1 VRLRAPDCL
10 PHQVKSADAKTTLL
24 HYLATLLTTTLIDE
38 LKGEL
43 NSLPDAKEIS
53 LSDKKSEL
61 AKLVASV
68 EQAQQQLD
76 LGKKEGDPMT
86 PLLAEFL
93 ETSTKRL
100 DELKKECADAEGA
113 MKQLAQWLAEKPT
126 ATTEELFRPLDEFVK
141 ALDKALQDNVREAE
155 AEKRKAAAAEGAGQ
169 GWRKAAASATAAGKP
184 PNMGMALPG
193 MGGPGADKAMQVC
206 GAAAE
211 GPA

>member
-1 VRLRAPDCL
+1 MRLRAPDCL

-76 LGKKEGDPMT
+76 LGKKEVQLPLMT
-86 PLLAEFL
+86 SDCDLIRRRSWEEGGTIASDGWPLID
-93 ETSTKRL
+93 SDCIRWPQ
-100 DELKKECADAEGA
+100 
-113 MKQLAQWLAEKPT
+113 M
-126 ATTEELFRPLDEFVK
+126 
-141 ALDKALQDNVREAE
+141 
-155 AEKRKAAAAEGAGQ
+155 
-169 GWRKAAASATAAGKP
+169 ASDG
-184 PNMGMALPG
+184 L
-193 MGGPGADKAMQVC
+193 
-206 GAAAE
+206 
-211 GPA
+211 

>member
-24 HYLATLLTTTLIDE
+24 HYLAILLTTTLIDE

-76 LGKKEGDPMT
+76 LGKKEVQLPLIAPLIAISSGGD
-86 PLLAEFL
+86 LG
-93 ETSTKRL
+93 
-100 DELKKECADAEGA
+100 KKEV
-113 MKQLAQWLAEKPT
+113 QL
-126 ATTEELFRPLDEFVK
+126 PLI
-141 ALDKALQDNVREAE
+141 APLI
-155 AEKRKAAAAEGAGQ
+155 
-169 GWRKAAASATAAGKP
+169 ASSSGGDLGKKEVQLP
-184 PNMGMALPG
+184 PMDGL
-193 MGGPGADKAMQVC
+193 
-206 GAAAE
+206 
-211 GPA
+211 

>member
-1 VRLRAPDCL
+1 MRLRAPDCL

-76 LGKKEGDPMT
+76 LGKKEVQLPLIAPLIAISSGGD
-86 PLLAEFL
+86 LG
-93 ETSTKRL
+93 
-100 DELKKECADAEGA
+100 KKEV
-113 MKQLAQWLAEKPT
+113 QL
-126 ATTEELFRPLDEFVK
+126 PLI
-141 ALDKALQDNVREAE
+141 APLI
-155 AEKRKAAAAEGAGQ
+155 
-169 GWRKAAASATAAGKP
+169 ASSSGGDLGKKEVQ
-184 PNMGMALPG
+184 LPLMDG
-193 MGGPGADKAMQVC
+193 L
-206 GAAAE
+206 
-211 GPA
+211 

>member
-1 VRLRAPDCL
+1 MRLRAPDCR

-76 LGKKEGDPMT
+76 LGKKEVQLPLIAPLIAISSGGD
-86 PLLAEFL
+86 LG
-93 ETSTKRL
+93 
-100 DELKKECADAEGA
+100 KKEV
-113 MKQLAQWLAEKPT
+113 QL
-126 ATTEELFRPLDEFVK
+126 
-141 ALDKALQDNVREAE
+141 
-155 AEKRKAAAAEGAGQ
+155 
-169 GWRKAAASATAAGKP
+169 P
-184 PNMGMALPG
+184 PMDGL
-193 MGGPGADKAMQVC
+193 
-206 GAAAE
+206 
-211 GPA
+211 

>member
-76 LGKKEGDPMT
+76 LGKKEVQLPLIAPLIAISSGGD
-86 PLLAEFL
+86 LG
-93 ETSTKRL
+93 
-100 DELKKECADAEGA
+100 KKEI
-113 MKQLAQWLAEKPT
+113 QL
-126 ATTEELFRPLDEFVK
+126 
-141 ALDKALQDNVREAE
+141 
-155 AEKRKAAAAEGAGQ
+155 
-169 GWRKAAASATAAGKP
+169 P
-184 PNMGMALPG
+184 PMDGL
-193 MGGPGADKAMQVC
+193 
-206 GAAAE
+206 
-211 GPA
+211 